1 MPFQSF
7 TKIFH
12 VTPLFP
18 LLFRDVLPRKSFF
31 RMEPST
37 PQKNP
42 TTSQKNERS
51 VNRKADPR
59 TRSETYY
66 VNKGFAQQ
74 QSSVAWQE
82 RFLMQN
88 IFIAPAVQHGCG
100 AKPWAELNIT
110 NNYNFLVTQNSV
122 FILIP

>member
-1 MPFQSF
+1 
-7 TKIFH
+7 
-12 VTPLFP
+12 
-18 LLFRDVLPRKSFF
+18 
-31 RMEPST
+31 MEPST

-59 TRSETYY
+59 TRSETYDM
-66 VNKGFAQQ
+66 NKGFARQ
-74 QSSVAWQE
+74 QSCVAWQE
-82 RFLMQN
+82 LFPMEIYFFLMQN
-88 IFIAPAVQHGCG
+88 IFIAPAMQHGCG